1 MSATTEFRR
10 GARRETRAA
19 RASIRARKAIAVS
32 ALAVAAVLAPAGT
45 SSAAAATADTTAQKS
60 AASAQ
65 SARSTRVNVVNNT
78 STTMY
83 RNYSSLSHGVWD
95 DATPPE
101 TIEGNR
107 SAYWGSHSS
116 GMMTGTEGDARYS
129 LGDGG
134 EVSFHWNNPYVGG
147 NSYSC
152 DVPAGY
158 SCSRS
163 GGGGDNATVTFTI
176 SKPWGAVAARAPK
189 SGTRAASAARST
201 HVTFQNRT
209 SSELTRT
216 SSSLEHGT
224 WSENLLP
231 PDRVYPMSN
240 GIWQSESNGFM
251 TGTQGK
257 AEYNMFGIGSVSIS
271 WNNPYAGSNS
281 YSCSVPVGYT
291 CRRDGGSGD
300 NTAVTFTLMKG

>member
-1 MSATTEFRR
+1 MSASTEFRQ

-19 RASIRARKAIAVS
+19 RASIRARKTIAVS

-134 EVSFHWNNPYVGG
+134 EVSFHWNNPPSWDTAGQSG
-147 NSYSC
+147 ANPLTC
-152 DVPAGY
+152 NPA
-158 SCSRS
+158 CMFER
-163 GGGGDNATVTFTI
+163 F
-176 SKPWGAVAARAPK
+176 
-189 SGTRAASAARST
+189 AASSCRTAQRS
-201 HVTFQNRT
+201 
-209 SSELTRT
+209 
-216 SSSLEHGT
+216 
-224 WSENLLP
+224 
-231 PDRVYPMSN
+231 
-240 GIWQSESNGFM
+240 
-251 TGTQGK
+251 
-257 AEYNMFGIGSVSIS
+257 A
-271 WNNPYAGSNS
+271 
-281 YSCSVPVGYT
+281 
-291 CRRDGGSGD
+291 
-300 NTAVTFTLMKG
+300 